1 MSLIPLLT
9 RISKQSG
16 CADAMRCEAVL
27 AEAASRRAPLVD
39 ALYDAG
45 LVDEES
51 FAQQLAEEAGL
62 DFQAE
67 SELDLTSALHRR
79 FPAKLALRHRL
90 LPGRIDE
97 EGRVP
102 DDLRS
107 LST

>member
-9 RISKQSG
+9 RVSKRSG

-27 AEAASRRAPLVD
+27 AEAAARRAPLVD

-51 FAQQLAEEAGL
+51 FAQQLAAEAGL
-62 DFQAE
+62 EFQAE

-79 FPAKLALRHRL
+79 YC
-90 LPGRIDE
+90 
-97 EGRVP
+97 
-102 DDLRS
+102 
-107 LST
+107 